1 MLAYLKFLLLMLI
14 SKVSTWVIICIY
26 TFLTIFIVYIMPNII
41 HEYLSNV
48 YTNIGILLLVII
60 SIATSS
66 SYIAATIFRSGIDDG
81 SEILVL
87 SKSLSRSS
95 ILLAKVIVLLIF
107 LFNVSTFC
115 SILTIFSMFT
125 KYGHPNPTPYVLG
138 TFTAYL
144 VIGLFFSSITILFSL
159 KLKKTNLTLL
169 SASIS
174 TMIAV
179 TTTID
184 YLVTKTPGVYN
195 QINSYTIVQNSLFSK
210 NAEKNTELIDGYNLY
225 FNHYPVTPETCNFD
239 GESIITEENKNN
251 VIQDIYNNSLNKC
264 GFINHAPFDIGFQ
277 WAELMNLNNFEYF
290 PDSGWNYKND
300 YRHLFKTSSLFN
312 FYLSFQ
318 QIDIN
323 NNEFI
328 TFKWQNNDLASYS
341 ELVPV
346 SSRTGIKF
354 ASYFNDDERY
364 NLNNFSD
371 KYFCLEDQYVYL
383 PIIKTENSNQ
393 EFVFVRFDNPYLG
406 ENSDII
412 SYLIP
417 DPNSSIKD
425 PNSSITDPNSLNLID
440 KYKKMLSFLTT
451 NKLTTTYY
459 FNQFLLSYFFNAYNY
474 LLANLNNIQS
484 IKIISSKN
492 NEIINSI
499 STNKLLNII
508 NDEFKIEL
516 DYYDITPEMYFDSN
530 YINSTMSLIEFC
542 VRNLEVCQFSAINY
556 LENKDNNIG
565 YINDSDYDKIISTII
580 FKNDTNVDNF
590 TNFYAINS
598 MIINEN
604 NYKDFIQLSNILINK
619 LPVITNNINDFSTF
633 AAVVSKNYLNI
644 YSTIFGW
651 LATCIIFISI
661 SIYFYYKK
669 DFK

>member
-14 SKVSTWVIICIY
+14 SKVSTWVIIGIY

-225 FNHYPVTPETCNFD
+225 FNNYPVTPETCNFD

-251 VIQDIYNNSLNKC
+251 VIQDIYNNSLDKS
-264 GFINHAPFDIGFQ
+264 GFINFAPFDIGFQ
-277 WAELMNLNNFEYF
+277 WAELMDLNNFEYF

-328 TFKWQNNDLASYS
+328 TFKWQNNDSTSYS

-354 ASYFNDDERY
+354 ASYFNNDKRY
-364 NLNNFSD
+364 YLNNFSD
-371 KYFCLEDQYVYL
+371 KYCSLEDQYVYL
-383 PIIKTENSNQ
+383 PIIKTENNNQ

-412 SYLIP
+412 SYLTGA
-417 DPNSSIKD
+417 NL
-425 PNSSITDPNSLNLID
+425 TDANLTGANSLHLID
-440 KYKKMLSFLTT
+440 EYNKMLNFLTT

-499 STNKLLNII
+499 STNKLLNIL

-516 DYYDITPEMYFDSN
+516 DYYEITPEMYFDLN
-530 YINSTMSLIEFC
+530 YIDSTMSLIEFC

-556 LENKDNNIG
+556 LENIDNDINIG
-565 YINDSDYDKIISTII
+565 YINDSPDDKIISTII
-580 FKNDTNVDNF
+580 FKNDTNVDNY
-590 TNFYAINS
+590 TNFYAING
-598 MIINEN
+598 MIINNQN

-651 LATCIIFISI
+651 LSACIIFISI

>member
-14 SKVSTWVIICIY
+14 KKVSTWVIIGIY

-125 KYGHPNPTPYVLG
+125 KYGHSNPTPYVLG
-138 TFTAYL
+138 MFTSYL

-159 KLKKTNLTLL
+159 KLKKTSLTLL

-225 FNHYPVTPETCNFD
+225 FNNYPVTPQTCNFD

-251 VIQDIYNNSLNKC
+251 VIQEIYNNSLYKS
-264 GFINHAPFDIGFQ
+264 GFINFAPFDIGFQ

-328 TFKWQNNDLASYS
+328 TFKWQNNDPASYS

-354 ASYFNDDERY
+354 ASYFNNDKRY
-364 NLNNFSD
+364 YLNNFSD
-371 KYFCLEDQYVYL
+371 KYFSLEDQYVYL
-383 PIIKTENSNQ
+383 PIIKTENNNQ

-406 ENSDII
+406 ENWDII
-412 SYLIP
+412 SYLTGVNSSNLIP
-417 DPNSSIKD
+417 DPNSLD
-425 PNSSITDPNSLNLID
+425 LISE
-440 KYKKMLSFLTT
+440 YKKMLNFLTT

-499 STNKLLNII
+499 STNKLLNIL

-516 DYYDITPEMYFDSN
+516 DYYEITPEMYFDLN
-530 YINSTMSLIEFC
+530 YIDSTMSLIEFC

-556 LENKDNNIG
+556 LENRDNNIG
-565 YINDSDYDKIISTII
+565 YINDSPDDKIISTII
-580 FKNDTNVDNF
+580 FENDIYIDNY

-598 MIINEN
+598 KIINQN
-604 NYKDFIQLSNILINK
+604 NYKDFIQLSNILLNK

-633 AAVVSKNYLNI
+633 AAVISKNYLNI

-651 LATCIIFISI
+651 LSTCLIFISI

>member
-14 SKVSTWVIICIY
+14 KKVSTWVIIGIY
-26 TFLTIFIVYIMPNII
+26 TFLTIFIVYIMPNLI

-107 LFNVSTFC
+107 LFNISTFC

-138 TFTAYL
+138 MFTAYL

-159 KLKKTNLTLL
+159 KLKKTSLTLL

-225 FNHYPVTPETCNFD
+225 FNNYPVTPQTCNFD

-251 VIQDIYNNSLNKC
+251 VIQNIYNNSLDKS
-264 GFINHAPFDIGFQ
+264 GFINFAPFDIGFQ

-328 TFKWQNNDLASYS
+328 TFKWQNNDPASYS

-354 ASYFNDDERY
+354 ASYFNNDKRY
-364 NLNNFSD
+364 YLNNFSD
-371 KYFCLEDQYVYL
+371 KYFSLEDQYVYL
-383 PIIKTENSNQ
+383 PIIKTENNNQ

-406 ENSDII
+406 ENWDII
-412 SYLIP
+412 SYLTGVNSSNLIP
-417 DPNSSIKD
+417 DPNSLD
-425 PNSSITDPNSLNLID
+425 LISE
-440 KYKKMLSFLTT
+440 YKKMLNFLTT

-499 STNKLLNII
+499 STNKLLNIL

-516 DYYDITPEMYFDSN
+516 DYYEITPEMYFDLN
-530 YINSTMSLIEFC
+530 YIDSTMSLIEFC

-580 FKNDTNVDNF
+580 FENDIYIDNY

-598 MIINEN
+598 KIINQN
-604 NYKDFIQLSNILINK
+604 NYKDFIQLSNILLNK

-633 AAVVSKNYLNI
+633 AAVISKNYLNI

-651 LATCIIFISI
+651 LATCLIFISI

>member
-14 SKVSTWVIICIY
+14 NKVSTWIIIGIY

-107 LFNVSTFC
+107 LFNISTFC

-159 KLKKTNLTLL
+159 KLKKTSLTLL

-225 FNHYPVTPETCNFD
+225 FNNYPVTPETCNFD

-251 VIQDIYNNSLNKC
+251 VIQNIYNNSLHKS
-264 GFINHAPFDIGFQ
+264 GFINFAPFDIGFQ
-277 WAELMNLNNFEYF
+277 WAELMDLNNFEYF

-328 TFKWQNNDLASYS
+328 TFKWQNNDPTSYS

-354 ASYFNDDERY
+354 ASYFNNDKRY

-371 KYFCLEDQYVYL
+371 KYFSLEDQYVYL
-383 PIIKTENSNQ
+383 PIIKTENNNQ

-406 ENSDII
+406 ENWDII
-412 SYLIP
+412 NYLTTDANNSNLIP
-417 DPNSSIKD
+417 E
-425 PNSSITDPNSLNLID
+425 
-440 KYKKMLSFLTT
+440 YKKMLGFLTT

-499 STNKLLNII
+499 STDKLLNII

-516 DYYDITPEMYFDSN
+516 DYYKITPEMYFDSN
-530 YINSTMSLIEFC
+530 YINSTMNLIEFC

-556 LENKDNNIG
+556 LENIDNGIG
-565 YINDSDYDKIISTII
+565 YINGSKNDKIISTII
-580 FKNDTNVDNF
+580 FENDIYIDNY

-598 MIINEN
+598 KIINEN
-604 NYKDFIQLSNILINK
+604 NDKDFIQLSNILINK

-651 LATCIIFISI
+651 LSTCIIFISI

>member
-14 SKVSTWVIICIY
+14 SKVSTWVIIGIY

-95 ILLAKVIVLLIF
+95 ILLSKVIVLLIF

-159 KLKKTNLTLL
+159 KLKKTSLTLL

-225 FNHYPVTPETCNFD
+225 FNNYPVTPETSNFN
-239 GESIITEENKNN
+239 GESIITEKNKNN
-251 VIQDIYNNSLNKC
+251 VIQDIYNNSLDKS
-264 GFINHAPFDIGFQ
+264 GFINFAPFDIGFQ

-328 TFKWQNNDLASYS
+328 TFKWQNNDPASYS

-354 ASYFNDDERY
+354 ASYFNNDKRY
-364 NLNNFSD
+364 HLNNFSD
-371 KYFCLEDQYVYL
+371 KYFSLEDQYVYL
-383 PIIKTENSNQ
+383 PIIKTENNNNK

-406 ENSDII
+406 KNWDII
-412 SYLIP
+412 NYL
-417 DPNSSIKD
+417 
-425 PNSSITDPNSLNLID
+425 TDPNSLNLIPE
-440 KYKKMLSFLTT
+440 YKKMLNFLTT

-516 DYYDITPEMYFDSN
+516 DYYKITPEMYFDSN

-556 LENKDNNIG
+556 LENIDNKIG
-565 YINDSDYDKIISTII
+565 YINGSPDDKIISTII
-580 FKNDTNVDNF
+580 FKNDTNVDNY

-598 MIINEN
+598 MIMNKN
-604 NYKDFIQLSNILINK
+604 NNKDFIQLSNILINK

-651 LATCIIFISI
+651 LSTCLIFISI